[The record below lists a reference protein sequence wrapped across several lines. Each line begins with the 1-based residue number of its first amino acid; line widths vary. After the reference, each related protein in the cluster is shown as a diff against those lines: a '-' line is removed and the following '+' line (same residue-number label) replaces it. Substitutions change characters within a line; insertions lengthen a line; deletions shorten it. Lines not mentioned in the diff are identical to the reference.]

1 MPNSIK
7 KKRRGQAV
15 RGSRPSRRFAAVGP
29 FAAASGGSATTIL
42 HAKYSV
48 FCPFELYMMLRVD
61 SSKRREDIPLRGG
74 GPPLSRS
81 TEKQGRTP
89 KRKATGVNPIEAA
102 LKYI

>member
-1 MPNSIK
+1 
-7 KKRRGQAV
+7 
-15 RGSRPSRRFAAVGP
+15 
-29 FAAASGGSATTIL
+29 
-42 HAKYSV
+42 
-48 FCPFELYMMLRVD
+48 MMLRVD